1 MGNGTWVTVGVV
13 AAAAGDVDGASGFTV
28 CPPAAKKDD
37 NSAPASVIVLVN
49 IEIDSPSSRSSA
61 LMLLFCIKECGIQS
75 RTRKE

>member
-49 IEIDSPSSRSSA
+49 IANWLSFLSF
-61 LMLLFCIKECGIQS
+61 FCS
-75 RTRKE
+75 DAVVLY